1 MSVSH
6 QTERESEKLIF
17 GLALFV
23 AMCSNAIRLSKYC
36 LNLIFFAKLFFISSN
51 WIISVRLLKMMRCFH
66 LIMNW
71 KSGSRTNGFCIPAAH
86 NAWQSVPGLL
96 LI

>member
-36 LNLIFFAKLFFISSN
+36 LNLIFFGKTIFHFKQLNYQREVTKNDEVFLPDTELEV
-51 WIISVRLLKMMRCFH
+51 WEQDECF
-66 LIMNW
+66 LYPCC
-71 KSGSRTNGFCIPAAH
+71 TQCLAVCA
-86 NAWQSVPGLL
+86 
-96 LI
+96 

>member
-23 AMCSNAIRLSKYC
+23 AVCSNAIRLSKYC
-36 LNLIFFAKLFFISSN
+36 LNLIFFGKTI
-51 WIISVRLLKMMRCFH
+51 FH
-66 LIMNW
+66 FKQLNYQREVTKNDEVFLPDTELEVW
-71 KSGSRTNGFCIPAAH
+71 EQDEWFLYPCCTQCLAVCA
-86 NAWQSVPGLL
+86 
-96 LI
+96 